1 MIDFE
6 RLLIDLKLNQVELS
20 TYIGK
25 STSAV
30 SKVKKG
36 EMAFPDEWKKII
48 LDKFGVNVNDY
59 ELDNLTISERMTVN
73 EPTSKYEAKQ
83 VSEQGFQMADFLP
96 IEAQAGY
103 LDGLESQTVQ
113 ELDQM
118 LIPKE
123 FEKGSYLIVEISGDS
138 MNDGSARAIQDGD
151 KLLVKE
157 LQKHHWKNKLHYK
170 QYLFIIMSR
179 EGVVCKQVTGHDIE
193 TGQLTCHSWNDLYK
207 DYTVNLEDVY
217 KLFYVKKIVERRIK
231 F

>member
-1 MIDFE
+1 MTVLE
-6 RLLIDLKLNQVELS
+6 RIIKDLKITQNDLAGVL
-20 TYIGK
+20 GK
-25 STSAV
+25 SQTAI

-36 EMAFPDEWKKII
+36 EMAFPLEWKELIKKAYNI
-48 LDKFGVNVNDY
+48 NVDDY
-59 ELDNLTISERMTVN
+59 ELENNHIVRGEGIV
-73 EPTSKYEAKQ
+73 KYTKQEAKQ
-83 VSEQGFQMADFLP
+83 VPDQGFQMADFLP